1 MKKIALFIVVAM
13 GISSATF
20 AQKNNSINLRK
31 GQKYLV
37 ENRISTKSSTEMQG
51 QAMESAADVNS
62 TYNIEVKD
70 IVSNNY
76 SLSNTVTTVKMNMT
90 QMGQEMNFDSEK
102 KEDLDGPIGS
112 SLKDYINHPKNIVID
127 KSGNVIPQ
135 KNDGKNDSVTD
146 AANMITKQLGNF
158 DATGYGAEM
167 AFEALPEKIK
177 AGNTW
182 TSKVDNEGISKTTN
196 YSVTAINGNIATV
209 ATSGTIASDTKMDMQ
224 GMEITTKTTG
234 KFSGEEK
241 VDIKTGVIQSNT
253 TTTDASGI
261 VGVMGQELPTSSTI
275 TSTTTVKA
283 L

>member
-1 MKKIALFIVVAM
+1 MKKIALLVVVAM
-13 GISSATF
+13 GISTATF
-20 AQKNNSINLRK
+20 AQKNKSINLKK
-31 GQKYLV
+31 GQKYLL
-37 ENRISTKSSTEMQG
+37 ENKISTKSSTEMQG

-127 KSGNVIPQ
+127 KSGNVIPE
-135 KNDGKNDSVTD
+135 KNNGKTDSVTD